1 MSASRHDSARNDR
14 FAVSRRE
21 FLRLIGGGAGLIAA
35 SRLLPISAT
44 RAAPPGQT
52 AALIVAANFV
62 IKSLDPARTIE
73 TTSEMVNHGTYDS
86 LVTFD
91 GEDLKTPK
99 PSLATS
105 WRVSNDGKIY
115 TFTLRQGVKFSSGN
129 PLTARDVKWSL
140 DRILNLKANS
150 LFLLDGV
157 EDVLVLDPLR
167 VAIRMKAPKPSILP
181 ILSSPSLGILDST
194 LVTAQG
200 VSVKTSPAATT
211 FYVLMNANPSVSG
224 PFANPKIQQAVR
236 YALDY
241 QGILA
246 IAGAGSV
253 RLAGV
258 IPTIFPGA
266 MDPAQGPT
274 TDRDRARSLI
284 RESGITEVRGQLT
297 YASHSTDSR

>member
-129 PLTARDVKWSL
+129 PLTARDVKKLCWS
-140 DRILNLKANS
+140 A
-150 LFLLDGV
+150 
-157 EDVLVLDPLR
+157 
-167 VAIRMKAPKPSILP
+167 
-181 ILSSPSLGILDST
+181 
-194 LVTAQG
+194 
-200 VSVKTSPAATT
+200 
-211 FYVLMNANPSVSG
+211 
-224 PFANPKIQQAVR
+224 
-236 YALDY
+236 
-241 QGILA
+241 
-246 IAGAGSV
+246 
-253 RLAGV
+253 
-258 IPTIFPGA
+258 IPTTGDLPH
-266 MDPAQGPT
+266 
-274 TDRDRARSLI
+274 RS
-284 RESGITEVRGQLT
+284 SG
-297 YASHSTDSR
+297 S